1 MTNDRCCAWGASG
14 SLAMRAYHDTEW
26 GVPTIDE
33 KRLFEFLVLESAQAG
48 LSWSTIL
55 GRREGYRKAFAG
67 FDPETVASFGEADVN
82 RLILDPGIIRNRMK
96 IEAAITNARTLIDI
110 REKTGSFVRWYWSF
124 TDGWPIENAWT
135 DESQVP
141 PSTPFS
147 DRVAKEFKARGFRFL
162 GTTILY
168 SFMQATGMVNDH
180 VTRCSRYK
188 PIRALGLSFGKNISS
203 SIG

>member
-82 RLILDPGIIRNRMK
+82 RLLLDPGIIRNRMK
-96 IEAAITNARTLIDI
+96 IEAAITIALTLIDI
-110 REKTGSFVRWYWSF
+110 RV
-124 TDGWPIENAWT
+124 
-135 DESQVP
+135 
-141 PSTPFS
+141 
-147 DRVAKEFKARGFRFL
+147 
-162 GTTILY
+162 
-168 SFMQATGMVNDH
+168 
-180 VTRCSRYK
+180 
-188 PIRALGLSFGKNISS
+188 
-203 SIG
+203 